1 MNQPPKKQPLEERF
15 YYEWDLRSSQKIYD
29 KLFSGAPGNP
39 VFKELLE
46 GEKLV
51 IFAYA
56 LGRESSQ
63 AGLKTAQIRRFYE
76 SLLTIKA
83 RLQIMKTRIR
93 SKEDFQSQIRPEIL
107 NLKPQLAYAK
117 ARHQRQLE
125 ALFIIVNPLLDT
137 IQDTIDFELFFQ
149 FIEAV
154 VAYHKY
160 CGGRD

>member
-1 MNQPPKKQPLEERF
+1 
-15 YYEWDLRSSQKIYD
+15 
-29 KLFSGAPGNP
+29 
-39 VFKELLE
+39 
-46 GEKLV
+46 
-51 IFAYA
+51 
-56 LGRESSQ
+56 
-63 AGLKTAQIRRFYE
+63 
-76 SLLTIKA
+76 
-83 RLQIMKTRIR
+83 MKTRIR

>member
-63 AGLKTAQIRRFYE
+63 AG
-76 SLLTIKA
+76 
-83 RLQIMKTRIR
+83 
-93 SKEDFQSQIRPEIL
+93 
-107 NLKPQLAYAK
+107 
-117 ARHQRQLE
+117 
-125 ALFIIVNPLLDT
+125 
-137 IQDTIDFELFFQ
+137 
-149 FIEAV
+149 
-154 VAYHKY
+154 
-160 CGGRD
+160 